1 MTTLNSRV
9 QLAMLKRKKAGNA
22 FQKGF
27 TLIELLVV
35 VVILG
40 VLSGVALP
48 QLLGAKDGADEKAS
62 LASANGMAKECA
74 NWIRFQP
81 PGTSAP
87 AYIDN
92 DLVDVVT
99 PCSTSG
105 GEFQTIKLQKPGDGD
120 LCINDPNPLGN
131 TTNNTCTITVSNVG
145 GLDGAWSAV
154 TP

>member
-1 MTTLNSRV
+1 MTTLNNHI
-9 QLAMLKRKKAGNA
+9 QLATLKRKKARNA

-81 PGTSAP
+81 AGSSAP
-87 AYIDN
+87 AYISN
-92 DLVDVVT
+92 DLVNVNT
-99 PCSTSG
+99 PCTSTG
-105 GEFQTIKLQKPGDGD
+105 GEFETAKPQEPGDGD
-120 LCINDPNPLGN
+120 LCINDPNPVSASN
-131 TTNNTCTITVSNVG
+131 DTCTITVDSSG
-145 GLDGAWSAV
+145 GLTGKWS
-154 TP
+154 